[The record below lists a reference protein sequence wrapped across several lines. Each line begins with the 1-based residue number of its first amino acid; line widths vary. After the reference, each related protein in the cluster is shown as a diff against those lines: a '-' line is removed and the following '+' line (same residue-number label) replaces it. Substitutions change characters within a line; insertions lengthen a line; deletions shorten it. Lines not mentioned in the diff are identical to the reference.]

1 MNEARGGETEGL
13 TGAGEHP
20 EAEPSVPVRISAGR
34 TVVRLAGEGE
44 AGEVV
49 RFYLSNR
56 EHLRPWDPERPE
68 YFFTEAF
75 WRSQLRQNLNHHA
88 ADSALRLFI
97 YPADDPLRVIG
108 NISLSNITRGVA
120 QSCTV
125 GYSLDASFEGKG
137 LMQEALRGTIK
148 YAFSTLRL
156 HRIEANYMPHNR
168 RSGALL
174 RRLGFTVEGYSRD
187 YIQIAGR
194 WEDHVRTALLNPAH
208 TSAAGG

>member
-1 MNEARGGETEGL
+1 MGEARGGEAL
-13 TGAGEHP
+13 DATGAGEGLA
-20 EAEPSVPVRISAGR
+20 AEPPVPVRISAGR
-34 TVVRLAGEGE
+34 TVVRLAEEGE
-44 AGEVV
+44 ANEVV

-88 ADSALRLFI
+88 ADSALRLFV
-97 YPADDPLRVIG
+97 YLADDPLRVIG

-125 GYSLDASFEGKG
+125 GYSLDASYEGQG
-137 LMQEALRGTIK
+137 LMREALRGVID
-148 YAFSTLRL
+148 YAFSALRL

-174 RRLGFTVEGYSRD
+174 RRLGFVVEGYSRD
-187 YIQIAGR
+187 YIQIAGH

-208 TSAAGG
+208 TKAGEG